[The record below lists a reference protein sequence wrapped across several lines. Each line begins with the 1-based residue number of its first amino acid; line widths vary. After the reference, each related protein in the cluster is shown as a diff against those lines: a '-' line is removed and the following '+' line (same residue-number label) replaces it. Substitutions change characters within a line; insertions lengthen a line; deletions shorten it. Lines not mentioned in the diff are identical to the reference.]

1 MCIIIILYSLLLVF
15 FWFWIRKTI
24 YSLLS
29 SYTSSSVGFYTIL
42 IVLMQHVRVQSYNQE
57 SWGKVSAADARLDS
71 ARQES
76 CKACHRD
83 IWFFFVSV
91 YTVVEMFS

>member
-1 MCIIIILYSLLLVF
+1 MYNHNFILTVISFPLILDKKNNLLIIKQLHIQQC
-15 FWFWIRKTI
+15 
-24 YSLLS
+24 
-29 SYTSSSVGFYTIL
+29 GFYTIL

-57 SWGKVSAADARLDS
+57 SWGKVSAADARL
-71 ARQES
+71 
-76 CKACHRD
+76 ACHRD

>member
-1 MCIIIILYSLLLVF
+1 MYNHNFILTVISFPLILNKKNNLLIIKQLHIQQC
-15 FWFWIRKTI
+15 
-24 YSLLS
+24 
-29 SYTSSSVGFYTIL
+29 GFYTIL

-83 IWFFFVSV
+83 I
-91 YTVVEMFS
+91 

>member
-1 MCIIIILYSLLLVF
+1 MYNHNFILTVISFPLILDKKNNLLIIKQLHIQQC
-15 FWFWIRKTI
+15 
-24 YSLLS
+24 
-29 SYTSSSVGFYTIL
+29 GFYTIL

-76 CKACHRD
+76 YKACHRD

-91 YTVVEMFS
+91 YTVVEMFY

>member
-15 FWFWIRKTI
+15 LWFWKNNNN
-24 YSLLS
+24 LLIIKQLHIQQC
-29 SYTSSSVGFYTIL
+29 GFYTIL

-57 SWGKVSAADARLDS
+57 SWGKVSAADARL
-71 ARQES
+71 
-76 CKACHRD
+76 ACHRD